1 MPIQIWNKK
10 EINFAKALLIVFS
23 LLHLFIVLL
32 NHFYFRTFAYYYGVY
47 NFAFYDYAHFGNHPI
62 PLLFDTSNSTFLQ
75 DHFSLLFIFL
85 SPLYWIFN
93 FFVGTY
99 LLLIIQWA
107 AIVYG
112 GWATYRLIRFK
123 TMSPKMS
130 IAAMI
135 CYFFIYSRFSAY
147 HADCNLAIIGSALIP
162 VFLYYFSTKK
172 IKALITVF
180 FVLLITREDFSLW
193 LSFICLFLVIENKKN
208 KQQFKLAM
216 VLMFVSL
223 LFFIIIFKWIIPSLE
238 TETVKFALFNYS
250 ALGSTPMQA
259 FTFVVQHPLNAIKL
273 LFVNH
278 LQNPEYDWHKFKYYA
293 VFGLSGGLLL
303 FLKPHYLICLI
314 PIVTKKMYNDDW
326 LRWTYETYYGIE
338 TASILPALVFMVI
351 ADFKNNLTRMI
362 VSGTVVFF
370 LLITSYFCFSVSR
383 QPFVFSKYQFFKPIF
398 YVEDYPAKQLHHLL
412 SQIPNSAAVSASP
425 RLLPHLANREKIY
438 YFTEIHDAQ
447 FICIKLND
455 DIWPYSGI
463 EYQATLKGMLKSGL
477 WEAKFAVGNI
487 VVFKKNP
494 QALINK

>member
-1 MPIQIWNKK
+1 MPIQNLNKK
-10 EINFAKALLIVFS
+10 EMNFANAVLIGFS

-47 NFAFYDYAHFGNHPI
+47 NFAFFDYAHLGNHPI

-85 SPLYWIFN
+85 SPLYWVFN
-93 FFVGTY
+93 FFAGTY

-112 GWATYRLIRFK
+112 GWATFKLILYK
-123 TMSPKMS
+123 SLSLKMS
-130 IAAMI
+130 LAALT
-135 CYFFIYSRFSAY
+135 CYFFFYSRFSAY

-162 VFLYYFSTKK
+162 VFLYFFSTKK
-172 IKALITVF
+172 IKSLIAVF

-193 LSFICLFLVIENKKN
+193 LSFICLFLLIENRKN
-208 KQQFKLAM
+208 KQQFKLAI
-216 VLMFVSL
+216 VLMLVSS
-223 LFFIIIFKWIIPSLE
+223 LFFMIIFKWIIPSLE

-259 FTFVVQHPLNAIKL
+259 FTFIVQHPLNAIKL

-303 FLKPHYLICLI
+303 FYKPQYLICLI
-314 PIVTKKMYNDDW
+314 PIITKKMYNDDW

-351 ADFKNNLTRMI
+351 ADFKSNLCRMI
-362 VSGTVVFF
+362 FSGTVVFS
-370 LLITSYFCFSVSR
+370 LLLTSYFCFLSDR

-398 YVEDYPAKQLHHLL
+398 YVEDYPAKQVHHLL
-412 SQIPNSAAVSASP
+412 SQIPDNAAVSASS

-447 FICIKLND
+447 FVCISLD
-455 DIWPYSGI
+455 GDTWPYSKA
-463 EYQATLKGMLKSGL
+463 EYQQSIWKMLKNNL
-477 WEAKFAVGNI
+477 WKAKFAVGNI
-487 VVFKKNP
+487 VVFKKKSSI
-494 QALINK
+494 IN